1 MNGWRNYP
9 FTRVPGDLEVD
20 LPDGTGDGRY
30 LDELGRALPQALRRS
45 RPELCFVL
53 AGADPYVDD
62 RLGRL
67 SLTKRGLEQR
77 DALVRDTLAEA
88 GVPAC
93 VTLAGGYAEDIRDTV
108 EINVNTLR
116 VFTRFPGMPPPR
128 RHEL

>member
-1 MNGWRNYP
+1 M
-9 FTRVPGDLEVD
+9 
-20 LPDGTGDGRY
+20 
-30 LDELGRALPQALRRS
+30 
-45 RPELCFVL
+45 L
-53 AGADPYVDD
+53 AGADPYVGD

-67 SLTKRGLEQR
+67 SPHQAWLEQR

-116 VFTRFPGMPPPR
+116 VFADSLGCHR
-128 RHEL
+128 RDAMSSAIRSPQATGSPS